1 MGKFRLVQGLGE
13 QVLEHVKEAYD
24 LTDVKH
30 DLERIEKAVYNNH
43 WPYAEAESLDREMRR
58 KYPTINAMVQLVNVL
73 STLPPYQ
80 NSVGKTNV
88 VPYTEDLNLDYFG
101 IICDVAI
108 KKGIKETIEDCI
120 LYIG

>member
-1 MGKFRLVQGLGE
+1 MGRFQLVQGLGE
-13 QVLEHVKEAYD
+13 QVLELVKEAYD
-24 LTDVKH
+24 LRDVKH

-58 KYPTINAMVQLVNVL
+58 KYPTINVMVQLVNVL
-73 STLPPYQ
+73 STLSPYQ
-80 NSVGKTNV
+80 NSTEKTNV
-88 VPYTEDLNLDYFG
+88 SPYTEDLKIDYIG